1 MKILKIY
8 PGQVDA
14 RHIAEAART
23 LRDGGVVVFP
33 TDTIYALGCDALN
46 HRAIERMCR
55 IKGIDPEGDHPLSL
69 LCADL
74 SQASE
79 YVRIDN
85 GAFRTLRHYLPGPFT
100 FLLPAALRLPKVF
113 RGRKTI
119 GLRVPDNDI
128 ARALASELGG
138 PLLCTSVRLD
148 EPDELVEPES
158 IAMHYAADAEVLID
172 GGHGGIE
179 GSTIVDLTDSSAP
192 EIVREGAGDFE
203 G

>member
-8 PGQVDA
+8 PGQVDS
-14 RHIAEAART
+14 RHIAEAAAT
-23 LRDGGVVVFP
+23 IRDGGVVIFP
-33 TDTIYALGCDALN
+33 TDTLYALGCDALN

-55 IKGIDPEGDHPLSL
+55 IKDIEPDSRPLSL

-74 SQASE
+74 SQASD

-85 GAFRTLRHYLPGPFT
+85 GAFRVLRHYLPGPFT
-100 FLLPAALRLPKVF
+100 FLLPSALRLPKAF
-113 RGRKTI
+113 KGRKTI

-128 ARALASELGG
+128 ARALAAETGS

-148 EPDELVEPES
+148 DPEELEEPDS
-158 IAMHYAADAEVLID
+158 IAMHYATAAEVLIG
-172 GGHGGIE
+172 GGHGGTVP
-179 GSTIVDLTDSSAP
+179 STIVDLTDSSAP
-192 EIVREGAGDFE
+192 ETVREGAVPFE

>member
-8 PGQVDA
+8 SDTPDA

-23 LRDGGVVVFP
+23 IADGGVVIFP

-55 IKGIDPEGDHPLSL
+55 IKGIDPAGQHLSL

-74 SQASE
+74 SQASD

-85 GAFRTLRHYLPGPFT
+85 GAFRTLRHCLPGPFT

-113 RGRKTI
+113 RNRKTI
-119 GLRVPDNDI
+119 GLRVPDNAI
-128 ARALASELGG
+128 ARALAEAAG
-138 PLLCTSVRLD
+138 PLLCTSVILD
-148 EPDELVEPES
+148 DPEELHEPES
-158 IAMHYAADAEVLID
+158 IAMRYASQAELLLD
-172 GGHGGIE
+172 GGHGGSE
-179 GSTIVDLTDSSAP
+179 GSAIIDLTDSSAP
-192 EIVREGAGDFE
+192 QVLREGPIAFE
-203 G
+203 E

>member
-1 MKILKIY
+1 MKILKLY
-8 PGQVDA
+8 SGRPDG
-14 RHIAEAART
+14 RYIAEAART
-23 LRDGGVVVFP
+23 LRDGGTLVFP
-33 TDTIYALGCDALN
+33 TDTLYALGCDALN

-55 IKGIDPEGDHPLSL
+55 IKGIEPETQPLSL

-85 GAFRTLRHYLPGPFT
+85 RAFSVLRRCLPGPFT

-119 GLRVPDNDI
+119 GLRVPDNAI
-128 ARALASELGG
+128 ARALAEELGG

-148 EPDELVEPES
+148 DPDELMEPES
-158 IAMHYAADAEVLID
+158 IAMHYASQAELLID
-172 GGHGGIE
+172 GGHGGTV

-192 EIVREGAGDFE
+192 EVVREGAAVFE
-203 G
+203 P